1 MAVTAKPGSNFQV
14 TIVKKITRAQA
25 ATTIERLFMADKAI
39 RGPIEARE
47 KNFKPIPKRRG
58 GRIWTKWPN
67 KVHPNLVQGVS
78 ATIPASAQ
86 FAKDLAS
93 VADFVEVRTV

>member
-1 MAVTAKPGSNFQV
+1 MAVTAKPGSSFKV
-14 TIVKKITRAQA
+14 TINKKITRAQA

-39 RGPIEARE
+39 WSPIAARE

-67 KVHPNLVQGVS
+67 KVHPVLVQGVT

-86 FAKDLAS
+86 FARDLAS
-93 VADFVEVRTV
+93 VADFVEVKTV

>member
-1 MAVTAKPGSNFQV
+1 MAVTAKPGSKFTV

-25 ATTIERLFMADKAI
+25 ATTLERLFMADKAI
-39 RGPIEARE
+39 SGPIVARSR
-47 KNFKPIPKRRG
+47 NFKAIPKRRG

-67 KVHPNLVQGVS
+67 KVHPKLEKGVS
-78 ATIPASAQ
+78 ATIPASVQ

-93 VADFVEVRTV
+93 VADFVEVKTA

>member
-1 MAVTAKPGSNFQV
+1 MAVTAKPGSKFKV
-14 TIVKKITRAQA
+14 TITKLITRAQA

-39 RGPIEARE
+39 SGPLAARA
-47 KNFKPIPKRRG
+47 KNHKPIPKRRG

-67 KVHPNLVQGVS
+67 KVHPKLDKGVT
-78 ATIPASAQ
+78 ATIPASSQ

-93 VADFVEVRTV
+93 VADFVEVTTV

>member
-1 MAVTAKPGSNFQV
+1 MAVVAKPGSSFQV

-25 ATTIERLFMADKAI
+25 ATTIERLFMTDKAI
-39 RGPIEARE
+39 SGPIAARSR
-47 KNFKPIPKRRG
+47 NFKPIPKRRG

-67 KVHPNLVQGVS
+67 KVHPNLAKGRV
-78 ATIPASAQ
+78 ATIPASTQ

-93 VADFVEVRTV
+93 VSDFVEIKTV

>member
-1 MAVTAKPGSNFQV
+1 MAVTAKPGSSFQV
-14 TIVKKITRAQA
+14 TITKKITRAQA
-25 ATTIERLFMADKAI
+25 ATTLERLFMADKAV

-67 KVHPNLVQGVS
+67 KVHPKLEKGIS

-86 FAKDLAS
+86 FARDLAS
-93 VADFVEVRTV
+93 VADFVEVKTV